1 MVDGWSA
8 NVTDSVTH
16 AALGHTSMPS
26 SASGTF
32 DRSIFENHLTTR
44 AILGEVMWVASAPVN
59 WAKSES
65 LHIYIYIFF
74 QYESKLVQTTSAK

>member
-1 MVDGWSA
+1 
-8 NVTDSVTH
+8 
-16 AALGHTSMPS
+16 MPS
-26 SASGTF
+26 SANGTF

-65 LHIYIYIFF
+65 LHIFLPERN
-74 QYESKLVQTTSAK
+74 QALDKGLVQSKYTERGPSNTLLTQTIPGASAY